1 MSASGSRALCSNEAR
16 RRRVRAIGWCSWPG
30 AENRESD
37 FMEVKAKSKYVRV
50 SSSKMR
56 SLAQAIQGRPVAEAM
71 QIAQFS
77 PRKAGLLIGRTLKSA
92 VANAEN
98 NAKIPV
104 DRLRVKEALIE
115 IGPTLKRSWPRARRS
130 EERRV

>member
-1 MSASGSRALCSNEAR
+1 
-16 RRRVRAIGWCSWPG
+16 
-30 AENRESD
+30 
-37 FMEVKAKSKYVRV
+37 MEVKAKSKYVRV
-50 SSSKMR
+50 SSNKMR

-98 NAKIPV
+98 NAKMTV
-104 DRLRVKEALIE
+104 ERLRVKEAVIE
-115 IGPTLKRSWPRARRS
+115 IGPTLKRSWPRARGMASPIKKHTSHIVITVTDDVASPSRQAAGK
-130 EERRV
+130 E